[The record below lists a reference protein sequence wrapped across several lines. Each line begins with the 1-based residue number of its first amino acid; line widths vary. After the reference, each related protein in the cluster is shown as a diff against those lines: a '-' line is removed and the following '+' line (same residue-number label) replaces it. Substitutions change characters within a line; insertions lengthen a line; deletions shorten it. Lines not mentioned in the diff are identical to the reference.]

1 MSYLEKEGT
10 YVSTEG
16 RVQITRK
23 ATGAPGEA
31 REDWEYFRILSEM
44 AGVSLP
50 YNNLEEL
57 RFRIGELAPHLL
69 KYDYI
74 EPSVLG
80 EIALKP

>member
-1 MSYLEKEGT
+1 
-10 YVSTEG
+10 
-16 RVQITRK
+16 
-23 ATGAPGEA
+23 
-31 REDWEYFRILSEM
+31 M